1 MILKHREWEFDIELD
16 GVKILIIEN
25 PKLFRTVLSDLNNQ
39 ILGFDGGFMLFNHLE
54 EVKFNKEIVLVNS
67 PFLES
72 VNERKLLNK
81 LYLEIKEDI
90 LEGEY
95 ERYREI
101 EASIITFLEE
111 IIFNNNIDLEL
122 TDSIEIQD
130 LLKIAKVKFREGL
143 NIIDIIEK
151 IIQHAIIIQEFLNPQ
166 ALIYT
171 NIRGMFL
178 ESEWQNFIK
187 EIILHNINLL
197 IIENKPNYVPIKEEK
212 VYIIDKD
219 YCEIY

>member
-130 LLKIAKVKFREGL
+130 LRCV
-143 NIIDIIEK
+143 
-151 IIQHAIIIQEFLNPQ
+151 
-166 ALIYT
+166 
-171 NIRGMFL
+171 
-178 ESEWQNFIK
+178 
-187 EIILHNINLL
+187 
-197 IIENKPNYVPIKEEK
+197 
-212 VYIIDKD
+212 
-219 YCEIY
+219 